1 MRSPTTTL
9 AWRPLLFAA
18 AVVLGAL
25 PAVLAHGDEH
35 AGAGM
40 DMDMGGEM
48 DMSAEAPQS
57 DPESYAPTYFTH
69 PEHRGLI
76 YAHVALMVISWVVFL
91 PIGVMFSLARSRYTL
106 PVQFVFLA
114 TNALALVL
122 GMSYNAQTP
131 DLYPNNAH
139 HKIGWIATWVV
150 SAQVLIGLVGRVAGA
165 LRQPGSESQQSHG
178 PDAEERQAFIPVSTE
193 NMAEHQRISDAIHLH
208 KYRQSYDSGQ
218 GTEPNTESLRSS
230 NSLSNSPG
238 HQSPNSLDDH
248 RMDYIHDNH
257 DVDDDDDDLELKPA
271 ELNLSMHRGTS
282 LLAKAVGKISSRGWK
297 ILLLVYNAVDRS
309 ILILGYIAL
318 TTGIVTWARFFEG
331 HQIFSG
337 LAHWIKGS
345 VFFWLGLLTLGRWS
359 GSFGD
364 LGWAWNVRPKQISQK
379 WRPSAEFVEGFLIF
393 FYGSTNIFLEHLGNA
408 SAGNA
413 EFSPQDLEHISITVL
428 FIGGGLLAMLIE
440 STNIRE
446 LLNTTVSEAALSH
459 PDGTYTEE
467 EREAL
472 RVPEQYEFSVNPIPA
487 LVILLLGIMMSSH
500 TQQTMI
506 SSMVHKQW
514 GNMLTGASFARGL
527 TYVLMYLRP
536 PRSVMP
542 SRPPTELLAAFG
554 LIAGG
559 IIFCASSSDTID
571 GMIHYDLDAMFFYTV
586 TMGFVGLLMA
596 WMVLLLALKGWAL
609 RREAPRSRRAAFGTS
624 TRV

>member
-1 MRSPTTTL
+1 M
-9 AWRPLLFAA
+9 
-18 AVVLGAL
+18 
-25 PAVLAHGDEH
+25 
-35 AGAGM
+35 
-40 DMDMGGEM
+40 
-48 DMSAEAPQS
+48 
-57 DPESYAPTYFTH
+57 
-69 PEHRGLI
+69 
-76 YAHVALMVISWVVFL
+76 
-91 PIGVMFSLARSRYTL
+91 
-106 PVQFVFLA
+106 
-114 TNALALVL
+114 
-122 GMSYNAQTP
+122 
-131 DLYPNNAH
+131 
-139 HKIGWIATWVV
+139 
-150 SAQVLIGLVGRVAGA
+150 
-165 LRQPGSESQQSHG
+165 
-178 PDAEERQAFIPVSTE
+178 
-193 NMAEHQRISDAIHLH
+193 
-208 KYRQSYDSGQ
+208 
-218 GTEPNTESLRSS
+218 
-230 NSLSNSPG
+230 
-238 HQSPNSLDDH
+238 
-248 RMDYIHDNH
+248 
-257 DVDDDDDDLELKPA
+257 
-271 ELNLSMHRGTS
+271 
-282 LLAKAVGKISSRGWK
+282 
-297 ILLLVYNAVDRS
+297 
-309 ILILGYIAL
+309 
-318 TTGIVTWARFFEG
+318 
-331 HQIFSG
+331 
-337 LAHWIKGS
+337 
-345 VFFWLGLLTLGRWS
+345 
-359 GSFGD
+359 
-364 LGWAWNVRPKQISQK
+364 RPKQISQK

-559 IIFCASSSDTID
+559 IIFCASVSCSLSLDPCVHGDLLLTELQSSDTID